1 MLDVTEG
8 DEPDERLAV
17 DVGVN
22 DAATVAEL
30 LLVIVGVFDED

>member
-17 DVGVN
+17 GVGVTV
-22 DAATVAEL
+22 AVIVAEL
-30 LLVIVGVFDED
+30 LLVIVGVFDEV